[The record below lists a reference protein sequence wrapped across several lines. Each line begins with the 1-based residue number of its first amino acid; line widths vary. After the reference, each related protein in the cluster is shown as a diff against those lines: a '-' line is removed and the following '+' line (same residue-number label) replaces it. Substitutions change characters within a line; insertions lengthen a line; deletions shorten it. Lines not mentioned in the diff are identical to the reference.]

1 MLSNFIHGR
10 EKTKN
15 VKMSKLCPYSMR
27 ATQRPF
33 CASPVEPLI
42 WKRNLEKMCV
52 VNLEKIHKFE
62 HLQFRRCFW
71 QSGSL
76 PVITIFCPPEI
87 CFRLDFKNS
96 SGACGAFRLS
106 VISVNHPRRSGI
118 WDPRRSGVHPLRLRF
133 PGRGCGGSSPRHQA
147 RCPSTSDVDVP
158 RGVLQGNTRPLSY
171 VFSNFYFNFW
181 LIFGNL

>member
-1 MLSNFIHGR
+1 MSVFNESNS
-10 EKTKN
+10 TS
-15 VKMSKLCPYSMR
+15 VLCLPGG
-27 ATQRPF
+27 A
-33 CASPVEPLI
+33 AH
-42 WKRNLEKMCV
+42 LEKESGEDVCC
-52 VNLEKIHKFE
+52 ESGKDSE

-118 WDPRRSGVHPLRLRF
+118 WDPRRSGVHPIRLRF

-147 RCPSTSDVDVP
+147 RCPSTSDVDV
-158 RGVLQGNTRPLSY
+158 R
-171 VFSNFYFNFW
+171 
-181 LIFGNL
+181 